1 LGLVRI
7 RHGLGI
13 VRDGRRSVSWRMEER
28 LRPCCIETNKRA
40 SQQRDADNGR
50 MVITSCSDASCVV
63 CIAPWRE
70 RARAKYLRSTSSPVT
85 RKNTRHFGVNR
96 QMEKSRQPH
105 MRCTLQRI
113 IPDPHTATTLPR
125 ELANPRHPRDSTASS
140 LLPFSHQPGE
150 HGNASSSSSPRTSK
164 FTARKASSN
173 TSPSPTNNPP
183 PNPNNANT
191 CLAIDSSSYEPI
203 ENPPNTPRQRNPTHK
218 NKLPQ
223 SLNPSRIKYFP
234 RTTTTTDK

>member
-1 LGLVRI
+1 MYRPV
-7 RHGLGI
+7 
-13 VRDGRRSVSWRMEER
+13 ER
-28 LRPCCIETNKRA
+28 
-40 SQQRDADNGR
+40 
-50 MVITSCSDASCVV
+50 
-63 CIAPWRE
+63 
-70 RARAKYLRSTSSPVT
+70 TSSSKVSKKHVQPGDA
-85 RKNTRHFGVNR
+85 KNTRHFGVNR

-140 LLPFSHQPGE
+140 LLPFPHQPGE
-150 HGNASSSSSPRTSK
+150 HGNASSSSCSPRTSK